1 MTAPLLIGLIGN
13 AGAGKDTV
21 AAFLEHEHAFDRIGF
36 ADPILAMVSAL
47 FEAAGVPAAWAV
59 ERTLKELPVKTLG
72 LSYRQLAQSLGTGWG
87 RELVAPDLWIRL
99 ANHALQQCRL
109 HGKDVAISDVRFQNE
124 AEWIRHS
131 GGVLVRV
138 HRSGLQPVASHVSET
153 ELAGIQADHEL
164 LNDGSLSTLFDQVDR
179 LLDTLRPSGAPS
191 HL

>member
-13 AGAGKDTV
+13 AGADKDTV
-21 AAFLEHEHAFDRIGF
+21 AAYLEHEHAFETLGF
-36 ADPILAMVSAL
+36 ADPILDMACAL
-47 FEAAGVPAAWAV
+47 FHSVDVDTAYAI
-59 ERTLKELPVKTLG
+59 ERHLKERPVDVLN
-72 LSYRQLAQSLGTGWG
+72 LSYRQIAQSLGTGWG
-87 RELVAPDLWIRL
+87 RELVAPDLWIRIADHTL
-99 ANHALQQCRL
+99 KQRRL
-109 HGKDVAISDVRFQNE
+109 HGDDVAISDVRFKNE